1 MHCVDLCRNSTRKVG
16 GALFESWGTV
26 LYSITVLLHCT
37 VVVVLYV
44 QKLVWYNR
52 TRVLTVLYI
61 TVTGRSAVTSGDAM
75 RTY

>member
-16 GALFESWGTV
+16 GTLFESWGTV

-37 VVVVLYV
+37 VVVLYV